1 MAYRT
6 GRYDAIH
13 AKRRLGLRYW
23 YVLALG
29 TIASLIAG
37 FLTVAESS
45 QAAVSVSF
53 GRSTL
58 HNETTTRPTSL
69 QFGPDGRLYVA
80 QQNGLIKIY
89 TIKRNG
95 ANNYNVTATQTV
107 RSVKKVPNYDDDG
120 TLNTAVTG
128 RQVTGI
134 LVRGTAA
141 NPVIYVTSS
150 DPRIGGKSQFGDNGD
165 VNLDTNSG
173 MLSRLRWTGSSWR
186 KIDLVRGLPRSEEN
200 HSPNGLQI
208 DPSTNTLYI
217 AEGGNTNMGAPS
229 YNFAFLPEYA
239 LSAAI
244 LEVDLDAIGNATY
257 DLPTLNDQNRA
268 DNPDENDPFGGND
281 GKNQAKLV
289 SGGPVQVYE
298 PGFRNPYDLLITK
311 SGKMYTIDNSSNAG
325 GGNVPVNEGP
335 GGACTNEPNEG
346 GTTQAEAL
354 HLVKGPSYYGG
365 HPNPTRGNVSN
376 TFNGNKQSP
385 VMTANPV
392 ECDYKI
398 PGATNGSL
406 TTFTNSTNGLTE
418 YTASNFG
425 GALKGNLLAASFDEK
440 VYRLKLNSAG
450 DRVVSKQALF
460 SSIGSRTLD
469 VTAQGGTARFP
480 GTVWVVE
487 IDGGTIKVFEP
498 SDYGGSG
505 APSCNSADDPNL
517 DADGDGFSNAD
528 EIDNGTN
535 PCSNADRPPD
545 YDGDKKS
552 NLNDPNDDNDGQPD
566 TSDPFAVDP
575 NNGST
580 TSLPVSYT
588 WDNDAP
594 NPGGL
599 LGLGFTGLMT
609 NKSANYETLYN
620 PAKMTA
626 GGAPGV
632 VTVDAVPEGD
642 AWSTNNTQK
651 YGFQFGVNTSS
662 TSKPFT
668 AHTRIQAPFGGTTP
682 ENNQSMGLFIG
693 NGDQD
698 NYVKLV
704 TAANGGA
711 GGIEFA
717 KEVSGNFAKRPRA
730 DVAMPGPDAVDLFL
744 TVDPVANTV
753 QPGYMVTTDG
763 GAGQAQALGGPEPI
777 PAGWLSGSSGF
788 AVGIISTS
796 AGYGPVFPATWEF
809 IEVKPEP

>member
-1 MAYRT
+1 MVRVKEEIMSALWGILMA
-6 GRYDAIH
+6 GAL
-13 AKRRLGLRYW
+13 AGLL
-23 YVLALG
+23 LA
-29 TIASLIAG
+29 
-37 FLTVAESS
+37 FLVADEPSR
-45 QAAVSVSF
+45 AAVTISF
-53 GRSTL
+53 GKSAL

-95 ANNYNVTATQTV
+95 TNNYSVTATNNI
-107 RSVKKVPNYDDDG
+107 SSIKNIPNHNDDG
-120 TLNTAVTG
+120 MLNPRVTE

-150 DPRIGGKSQFGDNGD
+150 DPRIGGVSQFGDNGD

-173 MLSRLRWTGSSWR
+173 TLSRLRWTGSKWS
-186 KIDLVRGLPRSEEN
+186 KADLVRGLPRSEEN
-200 HSPNGLQI
+200 HSPNGLQF

-229 YNFAFLPEYA
+229 YNFALLPEYA

-244 LEVDLDAIGNATY
+244 LKIDLDAIGNTTY
-257 DLPTLNDQNRA
+257 DLPTLNDEDRA
-268 DNPDENDPFGGND
+268 GDPDTNDPFGGND

-289 SGGPVQVYE
+289 EGGPVQIYA
-298 PGFRNPYDLLITK
+298 PGFRNAYDLLIAR

-325 GGNVPVNEGP
+325 GGDVPVNEGP
-335 GGACTNEPNEG
+335 GGACTNQRNEP

-354 HLVKGPSYYGG
+354 HLVKGPGYYGG
-365 HPNPTRGNVSN
+365 HPNPTRGNRAN
-376 TFNGNKQSP
+376 TFNADGQSP
-385 VMTANPV
+385 VTTADPV
-392 ECDYKI
+392 ECDYRT
-398 PGATNGSL
+398 PGAANGSL
-406 TTFTNSTNGLTE
+406 TTFTYSTNGLAE

-425 GALKGNLLAASFDEK
+425 GAMKGDLLAASFEEK
-440 VYRLKLNSAG
+440 IYRFKLNSTG
-450 DRVVSKQALF
+450 DGVVTKQALF
-460 SSIGSRTLD
+460 SSVGSRTLD
-469 VTAQGGTARFP
+469 VTAQGDTNRFP
-480 GTVWVVE
+480 GTIWAAD

-498 SDYGGSG
+498 NDYGGSG
-505 APSCNSADDPNL
+505 GGSCNPADDPKL
-517 DADGDGFSNAD
+517 DGDGDGFSNAD

-535 PCSNADRPPD
+535 PCSSADRPPD

-552 NLNDPNDDNDGQPD
+552 NLNDPDDDNDGLPD
-566 TSDPFAVDP
+566 TSDPFAVDR
-575 NNGST
+575 NNGAT

-599 LGLGFTGLMT
+599 LDLGFTGLMT
-609 NKSANYETLYN
+609 NKTTNYAALYN

-642 AWSTNNTQK
+642 AWSTDNSQK
-651 YGFQFGVNTSS
+651 YGFQFGINADPAT
-662 TSKPFT
+662 TDTFT
-668 AHTRIQAPFGGTTP
+668 VHTRMQAPFAGRTP
-682 ENNQSMGLFIG
+682 QDYQSMGLFVG
-693 NGDQD
+693 NGNQD

-711 GGIEFA
+711 GGIEFS
-717 KEVSGNFAKRPRA
+717 KEVGGTFVRDRPRGP
-730 DVAMPGPDAVDLFL
+730 VSLPGPDTVDLFL
-744 TVDPVANTV
+744 TVDPDAKTV
-753 QPGYMVTTDG
+753 QPSYVVTTNGVSD
-763 GAGQAQALGGPEPI
+763 QRKTLGGPEPI
-777 PAGWLSGSSGF
+777 PAGWFGGSTGF

-796 AGYGPVFPATWEF
+796 SGPGPVFPATWEF
-809 IEVKPEP
+809 IEVTAGGS